1 MGTESGKY
9 DRLRVRSKIS
19 IAMDGQDHDG
29 MMGKGVV
36 QLLEGIEELGSLNKA
51 AIRMGMAYSKAW
63 RIVGEVE
70 SGFGFD
76 LIVRDG
82 ARGSTL
88 TEEGRALLRVYR
100 QVQEETA
107 EFANRRFREELEKL
121 RQDPQDRSDPQI
133 QGKTQAENDPREQDD
148 RPEQTD
154 VQDQDGPQAGNGSQS
169 QDD

>member
-9 DRLRVRSKIS
+9 HGLQVRSKIS
-19 IAMDGQDHDG
+19 IAMEGQDHDG
-29 MMGKGVV
+29 TMGKGVV

-63 RIVGEVE
+63 RIVREVE

-88 TEEGRALLRVYR
+88 TEEGRALLRIYR

-107 EFANRRFREELEKL
+107 EFANRRFCEELEKL
-121 RQDPQDRSDPQI
+121 ERDPQDRSDLQI
-133 QGKTQAENDPREQDD
+133 QDDSQSRSYTLDPDSA
-148 RPEQTD
+148 
-154 VQDQDGPQAGNGSQS
+154 QDQTGTPACNA
-169 QDD
+169 